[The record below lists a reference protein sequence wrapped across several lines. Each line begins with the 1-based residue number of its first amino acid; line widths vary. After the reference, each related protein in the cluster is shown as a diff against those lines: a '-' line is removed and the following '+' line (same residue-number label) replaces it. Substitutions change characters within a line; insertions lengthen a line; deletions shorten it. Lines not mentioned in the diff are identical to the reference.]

1 MTFTWDQVTASLP
14 YAPILSSMFS
24 SDFSN
29 SVVIW
34 MIFIFLWISN
44 SLTFFYKV
52 LQYCSEYSINDRHIY
67 NFLISLVRSRYFFLL
82 FINFLAGFLFIVY
95 NHLIKSPGLGWMT
108 SFKICLLFCTT
119 SSSLSILSILLWL
132 LFSFLPT
139 RIVNGGQVTTC
150 QTSRY
155 FLGFLTDVS
164 YSIIWKVSVLKSVT
178 WSLQMCLVLQLL
190 WVLLSHYY
198 FINAPI

>member
-34 MIFIFLWISN
+34 MFFIFLWISN

-95 NHLIKSPGLGWMT
+95 NHLIKSPTLGWMT
-108 SFKICLLFCTT
+108 SFKICL
-119 SSSLSILSILLWL
+119 
-132 LFSFLPT
+132 
-139 RIVNGGQVTTC
+139 
-150 QTSRY
+150 
-155 FLGFLTDVS
+155 
-164 YSIIWKVSVLKSVT
+164 YSV
-178 WSLQMCLVLQLL
+178 QLL
-190 WVLLSHYY
+190 LVWAYYQYYYDYY
-198 FINAPI
+198 FHFCPQELLMGVKWQHVKPADIFLAFSLMSTIQ